1 MRIKCIISTYPPC
14 QLVLHSNVSTI
25 NWSIIE
31 SDMPSALGLVHFLY
45 FPKMSDSRPNLS
57 DLCPWLHH
65 TAHWLRTRVTT
76 KTQISFQFFFQN
88 QALIANSLPN
98 FTRSC
103 VRCPQAWHRFWMTSW
118 QWPSQKRT
126 KCFKKW
132 MLHRML
138 QSQHTH
144 IQWNSQMIWK
154 LVPNCHALLFCC
166 CFSLQIANPGS
177 LTWS

>member
-1 MRIKCIISTYPPC
+1 MNICQGWIFFRGDSISGVNFFSTSSPTHPFNLSPC
-14 QLVLHSNVSTI
+14 QSVLHSNVSTV

-45 FPKMSDSRPNLS
+45 FPKMSNSRPNLS

-118 QWPSQKRT
+118 QWPT
-126 KCFKKW
+126 KNV
-132 MLHRML
+132 
-138 QSQHTH
+138 QSASKTVCYIGCYNRNTHTD
-144 IQWNSQMIWK
+144 K
-154 LVPNCHALLFCC
+154 LYGN
-166 CFSLQIANPGS
+166 
-177 LTWS
+177 